1 MHTSETKRAL
11 LRLNLQF
18 FGSEGEGGS
27 GGEGVTTE
35 TDNKAT
41 DNKATDNNEAQNTVL
56 SSEAIQKMIQST
68 VDNRTAELGKT
79 IATLKKENEQL
90 KKANMTAEE
99 IQKAEREEFENQKAE
114 VEFQKREIFAH
125 RAVAKAGYDGDS
137 VQDIVDIVLSD
148 TDDKTSEKLQ
158 KFTAIIDK
166 ITSKKVDKLYETNG
180 RDPKASHTNDGKE
193 TMNIAEKLGKQTA
206 ETNKQAQSVLQH
218 YLGGNK

>member
-1 MHTSETKRAL
+1 MHTSEMKREL

-18 FGSEGEGGS
+18 FGSEGEGEG
-27 GGEGVTTE
+27 GGEPAP
-35 TDNKAT
+35 TDNN
-41 DNKATDNNEAQNTVL
+41 NKATDNNAQDTVL

-79 IATLKKENEQL
+79 IAALKKENEQL

-99 IQKAEREEFENQKAE
+99 IQKAEREEFETQKAE
-114 VEFQKREIFAH
+114 VEQQKREIFAH